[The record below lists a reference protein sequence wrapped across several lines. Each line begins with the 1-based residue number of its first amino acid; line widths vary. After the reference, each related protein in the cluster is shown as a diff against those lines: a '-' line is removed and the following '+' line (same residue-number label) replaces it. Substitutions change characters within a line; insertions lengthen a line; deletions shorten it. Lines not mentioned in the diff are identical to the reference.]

1 MKISYLLEN
10 RLQERMARIDGVCPV
25 RNEIYEEAFDELIR

>member
-1 MKISYLLEN
+1 MKISYQLEYRLLE
-10 RLQERMARIDGVCPV
+10 RFARIDGVCPV